1 MSHCIGKLRGCGE
14 FRRGRRIGCRLFVGT
29 RRLQGRGRIRSR
41 RGIGRRI
48 FVGTHRLQG
57 RGQIHSRRGIGC
69 NWPRGVNAWGL
80 KWVRAGNSTLSQV
93 LRPLHKRLQG
103 KKRFGIR
110 SRARIRGRLLV
121 PLDRRHQDRLVG
133 LQLGRLVGLS
143 SIG

>member
-14 FRRGRRIGCRLFVGT
+14 FRRGRGIGCRLFVGTHRLQGRGQIRCRREIGCRLFVGT
-29 RRLQGRGRIRSR
+29 R
-41 RGIGRRI
+41 
-48 FVGTHRLQG
+48 RLQG

-69 NWPRGVNAWGL
+69 NWPQGGNAWGL

-93 LRPLHKRLQG
+93 LRLLHKRLQR

-110 SRARIRGRLLV
+110 SRARIQGRLLV

-133 LQLGRLVGLS
+133 LQLGRPVGLG